1 MGFAKKRCTTFAG
14 SPYKGFS
21 IWASISGSPI
31 VEADYPFLCI
41 QSPKDFPY
49 TNIRTQT
56 FQGFRR
62 DPTSPMQ
69 VRVYGLG
76 RGPKPSAGNISRVQ
90 GPSQVLFVYL
100 DP

>member
-49 TNIRTQT
+49 TNIRT
-56 FQGFRR
+56 
-62 DPTSPMQ
+62 
-69 VRVYGLG
+69 
-76 RGPKPSAGNISRVQ
+76 
-90 GPSQVLFVYL
+90 
-100 DP
+100 